1 MPEEVSFE
9 QFRQEWLSDVQA
21 GDPSTTQLG
30 NRFSHK
36 ILTQWLDVDNDTE
49 DPVYCDGAGDGGI
62 DIAYLHRKEAA
73 DGGGADGD
81 TQAMG
86 DTWYLVQSKYGSAF
100 KGTTTLIEESQKVID
115 SLDGKRPKL
124 SSLAAAVL
132 ERLTTFRQQASER
145 DKIVL
150 VFAAEDPLTEDQK
163 RALDDVKAMGR
174 ARLGP
179 LFDVESVSLDV
190 IFKRTLEEA
199 AGGAEEGKVHVALA
213 ADLVASGP
221 NLLVGSTSLIDLYE
235 FLKRYKKTTLDLDQ
249 LYEKNVRRFLG
260 GRGKVN
266 KAMQQTLRD
275 RPEQFGLFNNG
286 ITLTAVNFTKGAGG
300 YDLVEPYVVNGCQT
314 TRTIWEVC
322 QQKLEAGGTGKND
335 TMEEW
340 KAKLKQGVVVTKI
353 VKVGSQGEEM
363 LQDITRYTNSQNAV
377 KEKDFLTLTSDFRT
391 WAKQMETKYDVFLE
405 VQRGGW
411 ESRRALQKQRPD
423 VKQFAKAAN
432 AFDLLKV
439 YGAAWLGEAGTAY
452 GRNAAFLPNGS
463 IFKRIM
469 NGDGDK
475 PFAVEDLYAA
485 YRLQQA
491 TETFKF
497 GRTAEKNSR
506 RQTKFLFPMVVTEL
520 LKDVITKL
528 GQPATTASI
537 TAALSKLFE
546 PENQDALNTL
556 LDTSIQALDD
566 YMDPGEEDSIYNEPA
581 YKNDF
586 NNDLNGMLK
595 WEGLGKSET
604 TTPRFRALISKFRT
618 VMGMGAAGKKPRDLI
633 TAAIK

>member
-1 MPEEVSFE
+1 
-9 QFRQEWLSDVQA
+9 
-21 GDPSTTQLG
+21 
-30 NRFSHK
+30 
-36 ILTQWLDVDNDTE
+36 
-49 DPVYCDGAGDGGI
+49 
-62 DIAYLHRKEAA
+62 
-73 DGGGADGD
+73 
-81 TQAMG
+81 
-86 DTWYLVQSKYGSAF
+86 
-100 KGTTTLIEESQKVID
+100 
-115 SLDGKRPKL
+115 
-124 SSLAAAVL
+124 
-132 ERLTTFRQQASER
+132 
-145 DKIVL
+145 
-150 VFAAEDPLTEDQK
+150 
-163 RALDDVKAMGR
+163 MGR
-174 ARLGP
+174 SRG
-179 LFDVESVSLDV
+179 
-190 IFKRTLEEA
+190 
-199 AGGAEEGKVHVALA
+199 LA
-213 ADLVASGP
+213 ADLVESGP

-235 FLKRYKKTTLDLDQ
+235 FLKRYKKATLDLDQ

-286 ITLTAVNFTKGAGG
+286 ITLTAANFTKGYGG
-300 YDLVEPYVVNGCQT
+300 YELVEPYVVNGCQT

-340 KAKLKQGVVVTKI
+340 KARLKQGVVVTKI
-353 VKVGSQGEEM
+353 VKVGSQGEEL

-411 ESRRALQKQRPD
+411 ESRRALQKQRPE
-423 VKQFAKAAN
+423 VKQFTHSAN

-439 YGAAWLGEAGTAY
+439 YGAGWLGEAGTAY

-491 TETFKF
+491 TEAFKF

-520 LKDVITKL
+520 LKDVISKL
-528 GQPATTASI
+528 GLPS
-537 TAALSKLFE
+537 TAANITNALGKLFE
-546 PENQDALNTL
+546 PGNEEALNVL
-556 LDTSIQALDD
+556 LDTAIQALDD

-595 WEGLGKSET
+595 WEGLGKSDS
-604 TTPRFRALISKFRT
+604 TTPRFWALISKFRT
-618 VMGMGAAGKKPRDLI
+618 VMGMGASGKKPRDLI